1 MAFPGRRPGDRAS
14 GCEVR
19 DFACNPAGTDIAQFA
34 SSATGWEGGVDEGVS
49 GGRCRKGG
57 GGGVRALVPWTG
69 MNVFKD
75 EMDRLLDRL
84 FEPRLCAFEALGEWT
99 PKLDLSETKDAYV
112 ARLEVPG
119 VGPKEVNVSIREGLL
134 MITGEK
140 AREDEEKDAKHHR
153 VERAWGRFARTIP
166 VPGPVDTGRTTATF
180 KEGAL
185 TVTLPKTAVARE
197 SFVPVKAG
205 WDARSGA
212 ARW

>member
-1 MAFPGRRPGDRAS
+1 M
-14 GCEVR
+14 
-19 DFACNPAGTDIAQFA
+19 
-34 SSATGWEGGVDEGVS
+34 
-49 GGRCRKGG
+49 
-57 GGGVRALVPWTG
+57 RALVPWTG
-69 MNVFKD
+69 MNGFKD

-84 FEPRLCAFEALGEWT
+84 FEPRLGAFETLGDWM

-134 MITGEK
+134 MVTGEK
-140 AREDEEKDAKHHR
+140 TREDEEKDAKHHR

-166 VPGPVDTGRTTATF
+166 VPGPVDTGKTTATF
-180 KEGAL
+180 KEGVL

-205 WDARSGA
+205 
-212 ARW
+212 